1 MVSEQSNQTSP
12 MSILKE
18 FQTAFKLKWLKR
30 GELIV
35 LQFHRKSQQEII
47 LVKNSEMTEYF
58 TKKNKKQQLI
68 VLIPHT

>member
-1 MVSEQSNQTSP
+1 